1 MVVRVGL
8 CMLQGARHAHIR
20 SLELASEECNIPILI
35 HELRTASQFKKYK
48 CDVYVLPGGETT
60 TMPRTGGSIEN
71 GGSGLLQPLFSHLR
85 ESNAPVLGTCA
96 GAILLCDPDDGGEP
110 LLPASIERNAYGR
123 QVDSFQD
130 SVNVRLFDGEF
141 PGVFIR
147 APRFEQSSINCE
159 GIATHDGE
167 IVGILHKSRVAL
179 TFHPELTDDSRF
191 HVWLLQQA
199 LNSSE

>member
-1 MVVRVGL
+1 MCG
-8 CMLQGARHAHIR
+8 
-20 SLELASEECNIPILI
+20 
-35 HELRTASQFKKYK
+35 
-48 CDVYVLPGGETT
+48 
-60 TMPRTGGSIEN
+60 
-71 GGSGLLQPLFSHLR
+71 
-85 ESNAPVLGTCA
+85 
-96 GAILLCDPDDGGEP
+96 PDDGGEP
-110 LLPASIERNAYGR
+110 LLPARIERNAYGR

-167 IVGILHKSRVAL
+167 IVGILHESRVAL